1 MFPDLCSALYHF
13 FLVLWQQCVALILK
27 EINILLPGM
36 LSFKQYALFT
46 FSNSS
51 QYYAALC
58 LFFVKKIHI
67 YNTSIN
73 HENIAA
79 KIAASD
85 FLPSLN
91 LFHHFQTIPYWMTSF
106 KNVMMYPRFITTW
119 KWSSE
124 CISLSS
130 LRIQKPLSP
139 YWYLHSKFN
148 QFNCHTVIFCTLL
161 YINFFTNCYFSLIL
175 NTFINVS
182 TYWGILLILMHQSHF
197 KLHH

>member
-1 MFPDLCSALYHF
+1 MTCLLYTSVHKVSHIFNIRNLSPCKVSLRGSDKWQPHGDTSKLVMFPDLCSALYHF

-91 LFHHFQTIPYWMTSF
+91 LFHHFQTIAYSMT
-106 KNVMMYPRFITTW
+106 
-119 KWSSE
+119 
-124 CISLSS
+124 
-130 LRIQKPLSP
+130 
-139 YWYLHSKFN
+139 
-148 QFNCHTVIFCTLL
+148 
-161 YINFFTNCYFSLIL
+161 
-175 NTFINVS
+175 
-182 TYWGILLILMHQSHF
+182 
-197 KLHH
+197 